1 MNTSFERSPQR
12 YVRLGGV
19 LYLAII
25 ILGLYGELVVR
36 GRLLIAGDPA
46 ATAAAIAGSPLLWRS
61 GIVGDLAMQALDIP
75 VMVLFYLLFRPV
87 GAGLNMT
94 ATLFNLV
101 QTAVLVANKMT
112 LLLPLLLLGGA
123 GYLSRAFPPEQL
135 QALAFLSVGAHGYGF
150 GIGLIFFGLACLL
163 RGHLMVTSG
172 YFPKLLGRLIQLAGL
187 CYLVN
192 SIALL
197 LAPDFAGR
205 IFPAILMPA
214 FVAELGLSLWM
225 IVKGVKLD
233 AWARRPGSPT

>member
-1 MNTSFERSPQR
+1 MNSSFERSPQR
-12 YVRLGGV
+12 YVRLAGV

-25 ILGLYGELVVR
+25 ALGLYGEVAVR

-87 GAGLNMT
+87 NAGLNLS
-94 ATLFNLV
+94 ATLLNLI

-123 GYLSRAFPPEQL
+123 GYLSRAFAPEQL
-135 QALAFLSVGAHGYGF
+135 QALAYLSASAHGYGF

-187 CYLVN
+187 CYLIN

-197 LAPDFAGR
+197 LAPAFAR
-205 IFPAILMPA
+205 LIFPTILLPA

-225 IVKGVKLD
+225 IIKGVNAE
-233 AWARRPGSPT
+233 AWARRRPA

>member
-12 YVRLGGV
+12 YVRLGGA

-25 ILGLYGELVVR
+25 ALGLYGELVVR
-36 GRLLIAGDPA
+36 GRLLIPGDPA

-61 GIVGDLAMQALDIP
+61 GIVGDLAMQVLDIP

-87 GAGLNMT
+87 GAGLNLT
-94 ATLFNLV
+94 ATLLNLI

-123 GYLSRAFPPEQL
+123 GYLSRAFAPEQL
-135 QALAFLSVGAHGYGF
+135 QALAYLSASAHGFGF

-163 RGHLMVTSG
+163 RGHLIVKSG

-192 SIALL
+192 SLALL
-197 LAPDFAGR
+197 LAPALASR
-205 IFPAILMPA
+205 IFPIILLPA

-225 IVKGVKLD
+225 IVKGVNSE
-233 AWARRPGSPT
+233 AWARRAAVLT